1 MEEYYEEKL
10 QLLKDFAIPI
20 TATIETNLKRCK
32 NEIQMDN
39 YCHDIIVHHLD
50 K

>member
-1 MEEYYEEKL
+1 MKSYYKEKL

-20 TATIETNLKRCK
+20 TAIIEANLKRCK
-32 NEIQMDN
+32 SEIQMDN
-39 YCHDIIVHHLD
+39 YCHDLIVKHLN

>member
-1 MEEYYEEKL
+1 MESYYAEKI

-20 TATIETNLKRCK
+20 TATIEAHLKRCE

-39 YCHDIIVHHLD
+39 YCHDLIVQQLY

>member
-10 QLLKDFAIPI
+10 QLLKDFAIHI
-20 TATIETNLKRCK
+20 TATIEAHLKWCK

>member
-1 MEEYYEEKL
+1 MKPYYKEKI
-10 QLLKDFAIPI
+10 QLLKDFTVPI
-20 TATIETNLKRCK
+20 TATIEAHLKRCK

-39 YCHDIIVHHLD
+39 YCHDLIVQQLD

>member
-1 MEEYYEEKL
+1 MESYYAEKI

-20 TATIETNLKRCK
+20 IATIEAHLKRCE

-39 YCHDIIVHHLD
+39 YCHDLIVQQLY

>member
-1 MEEYYEEKL
+1 MEEYYEEKI

-20 TATIETNLKRCK
+20 TATIEAHLKRCE

-39 YCHDIIVHHLD
+39 YCHDMIVAWLF

>member
-1 MEEYYEEKL
+1 MENYYEEKL
-10 QLLKDFAIPI
+10 QLLNDFAIPI
-20 TATIETNLKRCK
+20 TATIEAHLKRCT

-39 YCHDIIVHHLD
+39 YCHDLIVQQLY

>member
-1 MEEYYEEKL
+1 MKPYYKEKI

-20 TATIETNLKRCK
+20 TATIEAHLKRCE

-39 YCHDIIVHHLD
+39 YCHDLIVQQLY

>member
-10 QLLKDFAIPI
+10 QLLKDFAIHI
-20 TATIETNLKRCK
+20 TATIEAHLMRCK

>member
-10 QLLKDFAIPI
+10 QLLKDFAIHI
-20 TATIETNLKRCK
+20 TATIEAHLKRCK

-39 YCHDIIVHHLD
+39 YCHDIIVHHLN

>member
-1 MEEYYEEKL
+1 MKSYYKEKL

-20 TATIETNLKRCK
+20 TATIEANLKSCK
-32 NEIQMDN
+32 SEIQMDN
-39 YCHDIIVHHLD
+39 YCHSLIVEWLN